1 MAAVAPTTF
10 ETIYDIPELGTLIMD
25 SVALSTLVAL
35 SFVNTAYFFRVHEYI
50 RNKLHRI
57 FGPFGIQTDD
67 IMRILQSTNA
77 VVVGTNALQAVAPFS
92 FELTTQNIDIVVDR
106 TSLPSMENWLVDSGY
121 HRKDSIDIPTDYA
134 VPYRN
139 RRSFMRMF
147 GTREMFINLLLVE
160 DGKQAYEFV
169 FFATNTTFMN
179 SITRNGL
186 FSGYSS
192 MLGQRLAVENH
203 VHHMQG
209 VRAVFDLNDVDLV
222 TTTKDDKVKAEGW
235 GFKFLLTNSDSH
247 WTTTCECIPRS
258 ACPLE
263 PRHMNDS
270 MSASM
275 RIFSDDEIQ
284 HIRARAPFGG
294 TPKSIRHPLVIW
306 KLAGTDCEG
315 YSERRDVTMW
325 I

>member
-1 MAAVAPTTF
+1 MAAIAHTTF

-25 SVALSTLVAL
+25 SAALSALVAL

-57 FGPFGIQTDD
+57 LGPFGIQTDD
-67 IMRILQSTNA
+67 IMEILQSTNA
-77 VVVGTNALQAVAPFS
+77 VVVGTIALQAVAPIS
-92 FELTTQNIDIVVDR
+92 LALTTRNIDIVVDR
-106 TSLPSMENWLVDSGY
+106 YLLPLMESWLVDFGY
-121 HRKDSIDIPTDYA
+121 QLKDSINVPTDYL

-139 RRSFMRMF
+139 RRSFTRMF
-147 GTREMFINLLLVE
+147 GTREMFVNLLLVE
-160 DGKQAYEFV
+160 HSNQAHEFV

-186 FSGYSS
+186 FNGYSS
-192 MLGQRLAVENH
+192 LLSQRLAVENH

-209 VRAVFDLNDVDLV
+209 VRQFFDSNDVDLV
-222 TTTKDDKVKAEGW
+222 TTTEDDKVKAEGR
-235 GFKFLLTNSDSH
+235 GFRFLLTNSVSH
-247 WTTTCECIPRS
+247 WPTTCRCIPRS

-263 PRHMNDS
+263 PRHMNDFMSTS
-270 MSASM
+270 MS
-275 RIFSDDEIQ
+275 IFTDDETQ

-294 TPKSIRHPLVIW
+294 IPISIRHPVVIW

-315 YSERRDVTMW
+315 YSERKDVMLW
-325 I
+325 R